1 MNTAV
6 EKTSQL
12 RVLRI
17 VMMAMIGGLVIAT
30 GAAAWLAE
38 PIGMDE
44 TTLLYLQLVPAL
56 AGLAMLAAYATIRHT
71 LLARAR
77 AAAREGQYEGY
88 GARRPAPQVVATF
101 TTATLIGA
109 ALTEGFGLLGA
120 MFYLMTRANAG
131 LVAAAA
137 AAVLLLFQMPT
148 PERLRHWSDVAAGR
162 R

>member
-6 EKTSQL
+6 DPNSQL

-17 VMMAMIGGLVIAT
+17 VIMAMIGGLLIAT

-38 PIGMDE
+38 PIEIDE
-44 TTLLYLQLVPAL
+44 TTLLYLQLVPVLVGA
-56 AGLAMLAAYATIRHT
+56 ASLAAYATIRRT

-101 TTATLIGA
+101 ATATLIGA

-120 MFYLMTRANAG
+120 MFYLMTQGVAG
-131 LVAAAA
+131 LAATAA

-148 PERLRHWSDVAAGR
+148 PERLRQWSDVAAGR